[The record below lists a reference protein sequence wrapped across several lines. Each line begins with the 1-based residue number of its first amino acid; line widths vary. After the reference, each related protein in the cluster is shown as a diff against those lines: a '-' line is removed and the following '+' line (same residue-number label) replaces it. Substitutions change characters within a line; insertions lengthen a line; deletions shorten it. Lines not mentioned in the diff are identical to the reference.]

1 MRTYPVEEIKPV
13 LPLHSNGVER
23 PAIVIEGLHRS
34 YGKIEAV
41 RGVTFSIP
49 EGCIFGLLGKNGAG
63 KTSIIEMIE
72 GIRRP
77 DSGTI
82 TVQGLDPFRD
92 ARRVR
97 HLIGAQLQTIAIPD
111 RLRVAEAIK
120 LFAAFYERSIPVNEL
135 LELVGLTQQRNI
147 YFEHLSGGQ
156 KQRVALALALVGN
169 PKFLFLDEP
178 TTGLDAETRRNF
190 HDLILRL
197 RDQKRTIVLTT
208 HYIEE
213 AEKLCDQIGIVD
225 EGKLCIT
232 GSPRELIQQLGEG
245 ERLEIAL
252 RTPVTI
258 EELSRWVG
266 PEVNITLQGSKY
278 FLRGPSGSRM
288 LAAVAVQSDRQANEV
303 QEARIIRVTLEDVY
317 LQLTRD
323 LKNESNPTPGSVEF
337 PAFVPR

>member
-1 MRTYPVEEIKPV
+1 MRTYPLEDVKP
-13 LPLHSNGVER
+13 LLSLHSNGVER
-23 PAIVIEGLHRS
+23 PAIVVEGLRRS

-41 RGVTFSIP
+41 RGVSFAIP

-82 TVQGLDPFRD
+82 RVQGLDPFRD
-92 ARRVR
+92 ANHVR
-97 HLIGAQLQTIAIPD
+97 HLIGGQLQTIAIPD
-111 RLRVAEAIK
+111 RFRVSEVIK
-120 LFAAFYERSIPVNEL
+120 LFAAFYEHSMAADQL
-135 LELVGLTQQRNI
+135 LELVGLTQQRSV

-178 TTGLDAETRRNF
+178 TAGLDAETRRNF
-190 HDLILRL
+190 HDLILQL

-213 AEKLCDQIGIVD
+213 AEKLCDLIGLVD

-232 GSPRELIQQLGEG
+232 GSPRELIQQLGDG

-258 EELSRWVG
+258 EELSRWAG
-266 PEVNITLQGSKY
+266 SEVSITVQENKY

-288 LAAVAVQSDRQANEV
+288 LAAVAVQADRQGNEV

-323 LKNESNPTPGSVEF
+323 LKNESDPTPGTVELT
-337 PAFVPR
+337 AFVPR

>member
-13 LPLHSNGVER
+13 LPLHSNGLEQ
-23 PAIVIEGLHRS
+23 PAIVIEGLRRS

-92 ARRVR
+92 AHRVR
-97 HLIGAQLQTIAIPD
+97 QLIGAQLQTIAIPD
-111 RLRVAEAIK
+111 RLRVSEAIK
-120 LFAAFYERSIPVNEL
+120 LFAAFYERSMPVNEL
-135 LELVGLTQQRNI
+135 LELVGLTQQRSI

-213 AEKLCDQIGIVD
+213 AEKLCDQIAIVD

-252 RTPVTI
+252 RTPVAI

-266 PEVNITLQGSKY
+266 PEVSITLQGSKY
-278 FLRGPSGSRM
+278 FLRGPNGSRM

>member
-1 MRTYPVEEIKPV
+1 MRTYPIEEIKPV
-13 LPLHSNGVER
+13 LHKPANGMEH
-23 PAIVIEGLHRS
+23 PIIVVEGLRRS
-34 YGKIEAV
+34 YGKVEAV

-63 KTSIIEMIE
+63 KTSILEMIE

-82 TVQGLDPFRD
+82 TVQGMDPFRD
-92 ARRVR
+92 AHRVR
-97 HLIGAQLQTIAIPD
+97 QLIGAQLQSITIPD
-111 RLRVAEAIK
+111 RLRVGEAIK
-120 LFAAFYERSIPVNEL
+120 LFASFYAHSMATNEL
-135 LELVGLTQQRNI
+135 LDLVGLTKQRNI

-156 KQRVALALALVGN
+156 KQRVALALALAGN

-213 AEKLCDQIGIVD
+213 AEKLCDLIGIVD

-232 GSPRELIQQLGEG
+232 GAPLDLIQQLGEG
-245 ERLEIAL
+245 ERLEIVL
-252 RTPVTI
+252 GTPVPV
-258 EELSRWVG
+258 EEVSKWVG
-266 PEVNITLQGSKY
+266 PEVNITVQGNKY
-278 FLRGPSGSRM
+278 YLRGPNGSRM
-288 LAAVAVQSDRQANEV
+288 LAAVAVQADRQANEV
-303 QEARIIRVTLEDVY
+303 LEARIIHVTLEDVY
-317 LQLTRD
+317 LQLTGE
-323 LKNESNPTPGSVEF
+323 LKHESDPTPGSVEL
-337 PAFVPR
+337 PAFLPR

>member
-1 MRTYPVEEIKPV
+1 VRTYPVEEIKPV
-13 LPLHSNGVER
+13 LPLHSTGVER
-23 PAIVIEGLHRS
+23 PVIVVEGLRRS

-77 DSGTI
+77 DSGAI

-97 HLIGAQLQTIAIPD
+97 QLIGAQLQAIAIPD
-111 RLRVAEAIK
+111 RLRVSEAIK
-120 LFAAFYERSIPVNEL
+120 LFAAFYEHSMPADEL
-135 LELVGLTQQRNI
+135 LELVGLVQQRSI

-213 AEKLCDQIGIVD
+213 AEKLCDLISIVD

-232 GSPRELIQQLGEG
+232 GSPRELIQQLGDG
-245 ERLEIAL
+245 ERLEITL

-266 PEVNITLQGSKY
+266 SEVSIALQGSKY
-278 FLRGPSGSRM
+278 LLRGASGSRI
-288 LAAVAVQSDRQANEV
+288 LAAVAVQADRQANEI

-317 LQLTRD
+317 LQITKD
-323 LKNESNPTPGSVEF
+323 LKNESDPTPSSVKF
-337 PAFVPR
+337 PAFVSR